1 MKNLYLII
9 YLTAFSFLFTACHSG
24 DTKKAP
30 KTAENNRLFAD
41 ISIDSLYPAGLEELS
56 FNSSGDT
63 LYGFSYLANGRG
75 PHPTVI
81 LLHGLPGNERNLD
94 VAQHLRRNGYNVIF
108 FNYRG
113 SWGSQGQFSY
123 ENSLQDV
130 TAVLDLITEPESKDR
145 LRVDTRNIFL
155 FGHSMGAGLA
165 MITGLKDP
173 RVKGVLGVSLFNPYS
188 AFQGKAANVN
198 VIDLGAYVSG
208 LGMLNTTPQ
217 QYLKGILQNV
227 ESYNIEKMIDETKK
241 PVLVIDEHELNDD
254 LKKYARR
261 RNFDYERWNTD
272 IAFTDKRIALAIR
285 AEKWLDSKTQKRR
298 SK

>member
-1 MKNLYLII
+1 MKSPLII
-9 YLTAFSFLFTACHSG
+9 LFAAAFAFLLSACQTG
-24 DTKKAP
+24 ETKKP
-30 KTAENNRLFAD
+30 VKTTESNRLFAD
-41 ISIDSLYPAGLEELS
+41 IRIDSLHPAGLEELN

-63 LYGFSYLANGRG
+63 VYGFSYLANGRG
-75 PHPTVI
+75 PHPTVV

-94 VAQHLRRNGYNVIF
+94 VAQHLRRNGYNVVF

-113 SWGSQGQFSY
+113 SWGSQGKFSY

-130 TAVLDLITEPESKDR
+130 NAVLDHITDPENKER
-145 LRVDTRNIFL
+145 LRVDARNIFL

-165 MITGLKDP
+165 LITGLKDP

-217 QYLKGILQNV
+217 EYLKGILKNV
-227 ESYNIEKMIDETKK
+227 ESYDIEKMIDETKK
-241 PVLVIDEHELNDD
+241 PVLIIDEHELNGY

-261 RNFDYERWNTD
+261 RAFDYERWNTD
-272 IAFTDKRIALAIR
+272 IAFTDKRIALATR
-285 AEKWLDSKTQKRR
+285 TEKWLDSKTKKR
-298 SK
+298 